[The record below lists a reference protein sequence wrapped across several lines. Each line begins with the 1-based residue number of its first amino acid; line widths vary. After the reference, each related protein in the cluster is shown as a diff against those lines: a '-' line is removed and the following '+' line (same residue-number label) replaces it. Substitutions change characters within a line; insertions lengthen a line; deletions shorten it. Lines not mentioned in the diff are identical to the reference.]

1 MRAQVPML
9 LTGTVIPARRSFV
22 QDQLSERTRIVG
34 VPDGVHDLARC
45 GKKRPRLSEQRVVAL
60 VDPAK
65 SVSGFGGARRLAD
78 RLAVREP
85 RQVHAARDRQT
96 DPFPDTGIDVEK
108 QMLLSR
114 RVPDELNLAD
124 PVVAEGFQNRAS
136 ALDDLGDL
144 LADDEASGAEA
155 FRILL
160 ELSSDERAAELAIR
174 RDVRAERVE
183 AAGWHVDDLLG
194 DAREIRRLARE
205 AHELCRVLSAEHFHA
220 EPVVEAPLL
229 GGLHDRRVADPPR
242 GERTRDG
249 EAGDVAVEDE
259 GAG

>member
-108 QMLLSR
+108 QMLLPR

-124 PVVAEGFQNRAS
+124 PLVAKGFQNRAS
-136 ALDDLGDL
+136 ALDDLGNL
-144 LADDEASGAEA
+144 LTDDEASGAEA
-155 FRILL
+155 YRLL
-160 ELSSDERAAELAIR
+160 LRGE
-174 RDVRAERVE
+174 
-183 AAGWHVDDLLG
+183 
-194 DAREIRRLARE
+194 
-205 AHELCRVLSAEHFHA
+205 
-220 EPVVEAPLL
+220 
-229 GGLHDRRVADPPR
+229 HDRRAPDDHP
-242 GERTRDG
+242 GG
-249 EAGDVAVEDE
+249 I
-259 GAG
+259 GAGWPARGDEHTAIVTPGSAILNALRLKDAA